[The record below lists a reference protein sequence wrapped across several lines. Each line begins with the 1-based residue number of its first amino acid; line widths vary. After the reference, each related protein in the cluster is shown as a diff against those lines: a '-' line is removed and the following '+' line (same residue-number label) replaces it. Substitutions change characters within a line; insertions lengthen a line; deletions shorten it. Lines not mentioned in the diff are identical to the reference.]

1 MSAMISDL
9 PARQSAAREE
19 PPPSAGLRELVL
31 VRLSATG
38 GATRAETIRD
48 LSFFVAHRL
57 SPGEWRQTAEAAL
70 GELVEEGMASEKRG
84 RFTATDEGIT
94 AAASFLAL
102 RSNVKL
108 GGWAE
113 VRDSQLIARAL
124 GLEAES
130 TPKLKALGT
139 PEGLR
144 ALVVQQAFGLNRRLK
159 TTPAR
164 LRGELALI
172 ALERAFGNKIKSGL
186 GSGTALSP
194 KAGRALAAQLSR
206 RPREFGTDSRLIA
219 ALAAEQVNAA
229 QPTLDVLRA
238 AIMKRFVSEILD
250 AGAPESSANNT
261 ANAGS
266 SLRTQQSAPA
276 QPIPSGRRSDNPE
289 LVSQINKPPTPANDA
304 APASGPPPIVRPD
317 LDEFATEVRQRA
329 RPHAEGWSGHRK
341 AFISHVWP
349 SIRDGRPEWGLSD
362 IEFKCML
369 VEAHRA
375 GRLALGSADLK
386 NKNNIKDIQD
396 SAISYMNTVWHFV
409 RVED

>member
-1 MSAMISDL
+1 MSALISDVT
-9 PARQSAAREE
+9 R
-19 PPPSAGLRELVL
+19 PPSKQLTTPAPHAALQDLVL
-31 VRLSATG
+31 VRLAAQG

-48 LSFFVAHRL
+48 LSFFVQHRL

-70 GELVEEGMASEKRG
+70 GALVARGLADEKRG
-84 RFTATDEGIT
+84 RFTATERGHARADDH
-94 AAASFLAL
+94 LVL
-102 RSNVKL
+102 RKSVSL
-108 GGWAE
+108 GPWPE
-113 VRDSQLIARAL
+113 VRDTQLIARAL
-124 GLEAES
+124 GLEGES

-144 ALVVQQAFGLNRRLK
+144 ALVVQQAFGLPRRLK

-164 LRGELALI
+164 LRGELALV

-186 GSGTALSP
+186 GAGTGLSA

-206 RPREFGTDSRLIA
+206 RPREFGSDSRLIA
-219 ALAAEQVNAA
+219 ALAAEQVDAA

-250 AGAPESSANNT
+250 GGSVPAAPELHAQSTGAP
-261 ANAGS
+261 
-266 SLRTQQSAPA
+266 RPA
-276 QPIPSGRRSDNPE
+276 VVRQGVNP
-289 LVSQINKPPTPANDA
+289 PPAANDS
-304 APASGPPPIVRPD
+304 APASGSMPTVRPD
-317 LDEFATEVRQRA
+317 LDEFAAEVQRRA
-329 RPHAEGWSGHRK
+329 APVAEGWPGNRK
-341 AFISHVWP
+341 AFISLVWP

-375 GRLALGSADLK
+375 GRLALATADLK

>member
-1 MSAMISDL
+1 MSALISDVIHPRSML
-9 PARQSAAREE
+9 RTAPAPAAV
-19 PPPSAGLRELVL
+19 LQDLVL
-31 VRLSATG
+31 VRLAAQG

-48 LSFFVAHRL
+48 LSFFVQHRL

-70 GELVEEGMASEKRG
+70 GELMQRGLADDRRG
-84 RFTATDEGIT
+84 RFSATDQGH
-94 AAASFLAL
+94 ARAGDYLAL
-102 RSNVKL
+102 RKSVSL
-108 GGWAE
+108 GPWPE
-113 VRDSQLIARAL
+113 VRDTQLIARAL
-124 GLEAES
+124 GLEGES

-144 ALVVQQAFGLNRRLK
+144 ALVVQQAFGLPRRLK

-164 LRGELALI
+164 LRGELALV

-186 GSGTALSP
+186 GSGTGLSA

-206 RPREFGTDSRLIA
+206 RPREFGSDSRLIA
-219 ALAAEQVNAA
+219 ALAAEQVGAA

-238 AIMKRFVSEILD
+238 AIMKRFISEILD
-250 AGAPESSANNT
+250 GGITPQKP
-261 ANAGS
+261 G
-266 SLRTQQSAPA
+266 LRTQPASATRPSARPDVRPPA
-276 QPIPSGRRSDNPE
+276 A
-289 LVSQINKPPTPANDA
+289 ANDA
-304 APASGPPPIVRPD
+304 APADTPPPTVRPD
-317 LDEFATEVRQRA
+317 LDEFAAEVQRLA
-329 RPHAEGWSGHRK
+329 TPVAEGWPGNRK

-349 SIRDGRPEWGLSD
+349 SIRGGRPEWGLSD

-375 GRLALGSADLK
+375 GRLSLATADLK

>member
-1 MSAMISDL
+1 MSALISDL
-9 PARQSAAREE
+9 KRPYPSQRAAAD
-19 PPPSAGLRELVL
+19 PHAGLHDLVL
-31 VRLSATG
+31 VRLAAKG

-48 LSFFVAHRL
+48 LSFFVQHRL
-57 SPGEWRQTAEAAL
+57 SPGEWRLAAEAAL
-70 GELVEEGMASEKRG
+70 EALVSRGLAEDKRG
-84 RFTATDEGIT
+84 RFTTT
-94 AAASFLAL
+94 AKGQKRAEDYLLLRKAVAL
-102 RSNVKL
+102 
-108 GGWAE
+108 GPWPE
-113 VRDSQLIARAL
+113 VRDTQLIARAL
-124 GLEAES
+124 GLEGES
-130 TPKLKALGT
+130 TPKLRALGT

-144 ALVVQQAFGLNRRLK
+144 ALVVQQAFGLPRRLK

-186 GSGTALSP
+186 GPGTALSA

-206 RPREFGTDSRLIA
+206 RPREFGSDSRLIA
-219 ALAAEQVNAA
+219 ALAAEHVGAA

-250 AGAPESSANNT
+250 GGAPATVAVAAAQKEYPQPSTTAGRTPSSA
-261 ANAGS
+261 
-266 SLRTQQSAPA
+266 SL
-276 QPIPSGRRSDNPE
+276 
-289 LVSQINKPPTPANDA
+289 KPPAAANDA
-304 APASGPPPIVRPD
+304 APAEGPPPTMRPD
-317 LDEFATEVRQRA
+317 LDEFAAEVQRLA
-329 RPHAEGWSGHRK
+329 TPVAEGWPGNRK
-341 AFISHVWP
+341 AFISQVWP

-375 GRLALGSADLK
+375 GRLALATADLK
-386 NKNNIKDIQD
+386 NKNNIKEIQD

>member
-1 MSAMISDL
+1 MSALISDVTR
-9 PARQSAAREE
+9 PHPTQRTQSAQHA
-19 PPPSAGLRELVL
+19 ALQDLVL
-31 VRLSATG
+31 VRLAALG

-48 LSFFVAHRL
+48 LSFFVQHRL

-70 GELVEEGMASEKRG
+70 GELVAQKLADDKRG
-84 RFTATDEGIT
+84 RFTASERGHAR
-94 AAASFLAL
+94 AADYLVL
-102 RSNVKL
+102 RKTVSL
-108 GGWAE
+108 GPWPE
-113 VRDSQLIARAL
+113 VRDTQLIARAL
-124 GLEAES
+124 GLEGES

-144 ALVVQQAFGLNRRLK
+144 ALVVQQAYGLPRRLK
-159 TTPAR
+159 STPAR
-164 LRGELALI
+164 LRGELALV

-186 GSGTALSP
+186 GAGAGLSP

-206 RPREFGTDSRLIA
+206 RPREFSSDSRLIA
-219 ALAAEQVNAA
+219 ALAAEHVEAA

-250 AGAPESSANNT
+250 GGATPNK
-261 ANAGS
+261 
-266 SLRTQQSAPA
+266 
-276 QPIPSGRRSDNPE
+276 PE
-289 LVSQINKPPTPANDA
+289 LSAQSLNAARPAPRQNLKPPLAANDTTPAN
-304 APASGPPPIVRPD
+304 GPLPIVRPD
-317 LDEFATEVRQRA
+317 LDEFAAVVQRLA
-329 RPHAEGWSGHRK
+329 APAAEGWPGSRK
-341 AFISHVWP
+341 AFISQVWP

-375 GRLALGSADLK
+375 GRLSLATADLK

>member
-1 MSAMISDL
+1 MSALISDVTRSPTMQRAA
-9 PARQSAAREE
+9 PA
-19 PPPSAGLRELVL
+19 PCTVLLDLVL
-31 VRLSATG
+31 VRLAAQG

-48 LSFFVAHRL
+48 LSFFVQHRL
-57 SPGEWRQTAEAAL
+57 SPGEWRQSAEAAL
-70 GELVEEGMASEKRG
+70 GELVQQGLADEKRG
-84 RFTATDEGIT
+84 RFTATERGQT
-94 AAASFLAL
+94 RACAYLVLRKAL
-102 RSNVKL
+102 SL
-108 GGWAE
+108 GPWPE
-113 VRDSQLIARAL
+113 VRDTQLIARAL
-124 GLEAES
+124 GLEGES

-144 ALVVQQAFGLNRRLK
+144 ALVVQQAFGLPRRLR

-164 LRGELALI
+164 LRGELALL

-186 GSGTALSP
+186 GTGTGLSA

-206 RPREFGTDSRLIA
+206 RPREFGSDSRLIA
-219 ALAAEQVNAA
+219 ALAAEQVDAA

-250 AGAPESSANNT
+250 GGPTAQKPELRAQSAN
-261 ANAGS
+261 AARPAVRAG
-266 SLRTQQSAPA
+266 
-276 QPIPSGRRSDNPE
+276 
-289 LVSQINKPPTPANDA
+289 VKPPPAANDA
-304 APASGPPPIVRPD
+304 APADGPPPTVRPD
-317 LDEFATEVRQRA
+317 LDEFAAGVQRLA
-329 RPHAEGWSGHRK
+329 APVAEGWPGNRK
-341 AFISHVWP
+341 AFISQVWP
-349 SIRDGRPEWGLSD
+349 SIRDGRPDWGLSD

-375 GRLALGSADLK
+375 GRLALATADLK

>member
-1 MSAMISDL
+1 MPAVISDL
-9 PARQSAAREE
+9 PAR
-19 PPPSAGLRELVL
+19 PSAERDKPSAPTGLRNLVL

-70 GELVEEGMASEKRG
+70 GTLVDGRLALEKRG
-84 RFTATDEGIT
+84 RYTATDKGLS
-94 AAASFLAL
+94 AAADFLVL

-113 VRDSQLIARAL
+113 VRDCQLIARAL

-159 TTPAR
+159 TTPAK

-206 RPREFGTDSRLIA
+206 RPREFSTDSRLIA
-219 ALAAEQVNAA
+219 ALAAEQVAAA
-229 QPTLDVLRA
+229 QPTLDVLRS

-250 AGAPESSANNT
+250 AGTRDAGITSY
-261 ANAGS
+261 ANATLSKPLPPKTPTLG
-266 SLRTQQSAPA
+266 APA
-276 QPIPSGRRSDNPE
+276 RQRPEQPSMA
-289 LVSQINKPPTPANDA
+289 SQITKPLAPANDA
-304 APASGPPPIVRPD
+304 APASGPPPLVRPD

-329 RPHAEGWSGHRK
+329 VPHAEGWSGHRK